1 MIRPFKLVRLMKNGP
16 QYEHAQYHVDID
28 LNQANIVKLYIVIV
42 SNINMWMEV

>member
-1 MIRPFKLVRLMKNGP
+1 MYSWTHPSLVFDDYL
-16 QYEHAQYHVDID
+16 EHAQYHVDID